1 MVGSKTPLAGTVRPF
16 KGSDFLGPTTPTPGS
31 VAPFTPAPP
40 SSKAWWP
47 VARARGVP
55 TPRPSRRG
63 LDERIDPPPAS
74 RRSSAAVF
82 RLAEIQMRRPWL
94 VIGLGAVLVLVSL
107 VLTLRLRLLPGF
119 EHLLPQ
125 SRPSVQELN
134 RVKERTT
141 GITNIM
147 VVLEGDDTAAL
158 RKAADA
164 VVEAAA
170 RVGRPWVGTAESGV
184 HEAWHFLQPRAAL
197 YLSLEQL
204 QKLRDDVE
212 ARWEWEVG
220 RETGFLLDEEGYEPP
235 KFDSDSLRERFSIKH
250 TDAERY
256 PGGYYQDKD
265 GKAVVVLVRT
275 SVKMTDQE
283 QGVEA
288 IRRVRAAIDG
298 VHLKSFHPSIRYG
311 LAGDL
316 VTSVAAF
323 ETINKDLTDVGLIG
337 ALLITG
343 IIFLFY
349 LRLRTLLTLLIT
361 IGIGLLCTFAA
372 TELLIGHL
380 NLATGFLFTI
390 IAGNGINAGIIFMA
404 RYLEARRRGLAVP
417 GALREAHRETWAP
430 TLTAACA
437 AAASYA
443 SLLVTEFR
451 GFRDFGIIGSVGMLV
466 CWLCTYGFLPSI
478 LVVTERIAPLEHA
491 YRGQIGKLAQLR
503 RGGLRFGAPFAAL
516 VGRWPR
522 ATAAIG
528 ALCTMVAI
536 VAGVRY
542 LRQDP
547 MEYDLGR
554 VRTDMSK
561 RKEEVRLTQI
571 SDDLTG
577 FVGIDGMA
585 ILVDRSEQVP
595 LLVAELRKRRD
606 AAPLALKPF
615 EDVHTLQDFVPTQQ
629 AEKIPLVMQ
638 VKKRL
643 VRARERGFVKDEDW
657 KKLEPLLPPDGLEPF
672 GIEELPGGLAQAF
685 AERDGTRGRVVY
697 ISPTK
702 GASIDDAHY
711 LFRWAAA
718 YSRTELPD
726 GSVVLGS
733 GRAVIYAD
741 IWSAVLSDVPKAVI
755 ASLLATLLVV
765 LVGFRGSRT
774 AAAVMGALLVGVV
787 WMGGLLVAAHVKIN
801 FLNFIALPITFGIG
815 VDYAVNVMQRY
826 QREGRGGALTAV
838 RETGGAVVL
847 CSMTTTLG
855 YLALVTSVNYSVRS
869 MGMAAVLGEI
879 ACLLAAMLTLPAVL
893 MWRDSRRPAS
903 ARAPAPAPRDD
914 KPTRS

>member
-1 MVGSKTPLAGTVRPF
+1 
-16 KGSDFLGPTTPTPGS
+16 
-31 VAPFTPAPP
+31 
-40 SSKAWWP
+40 
-47 VARARGVP
+47 
-55 TPRPSRRG
+55 
-63 LDERIDPPPAS
+63 
-74 RRSSAAVF
+74 
-82 RLAEIQMRRPWL
+82 MRRPGL
-94 VIGLGAVLVLVSL
+94 VLGAAVVLVVVSL
-107 VLTLRLRLLPGF
+107 FLALRLHVLPGF

-125 SRPSVQELN
+125 SRPSVLELN

-141 GITNIM
+141 GITNMM
-147 VVLEGDDTAAL
+147 VVLEGDDTGAL

-164 VVEAAA
+164 VVVAAM
-170 RVGRPWVGTAESGV
+170 RIGRPWVGTAESGV
-184 HEAWHFLQPRAAL
+184 HDAWRYLQPRAGL
-197 YLSLEQL
+197 YLGLEQL
-204 QKLRDDVE
+204 EKLRDDVE

-220 RETGFLLDEEGYEPP
+220 RETGVLLDEEGYEPP
-235 KFDSDSLRERFSIKH
+235 KFDSDSLQQRFDIKQ
-250 TDAERY
+250 TDVERY
-256 PGGYYQDKD
+256 PGGYYQDKA
-265 GKAVVVLVRT
+265 GKAVVVLVRS
-275 SVKMTDQE
+275 SVKMTDYGE
-283 QGVEA
+283 GTEA
-288 IRRVRAAIDG
+288 IRRLRAAIDALD
-298 VHLKSFHPSIRYG
+298 LKSFHPSIRYG

-323 ETINKDLTDVGLIG
+323 ETINRDLTDVGLIG
-337 ALLITG
+337 AALITG

-349 LRLRTLLTLLIT
+349 LRFRTLLTLLLT
-361 IGIGLLCTFAA
+361 ISIGLLCTFAA

-390 IAGNGINAGIIFMA
+390 IAGNGINAGIMFMA

-430 TLTAACA
+430 TLTASCA
-437 AAASYA
+437 AAAAYA

-451 GFRDFGIIGSVGMLV
+451 GFRDFGIIGSIGMLV

-478 LVVTERIAPLEHA
+478 LVITERIAPLEHTPP
-491 YRGQIGKLAQLR
+491 GGGGLLR
-503 RGGLRFGAPFAAL
+503 RLRQGGLRFGAPFAA
-516 VGRWPR
+516 VVSRWPR
-522 ATAAIG
+522 ATATLGGLA
-528 ALCTMVAI
+528 TVAGLA
-536 VAGVRY
+536 AGVRY
-542 LRQDP
+542 VRQDP

-561 RKEEVRLTQI
+561 RQEEVRLTKI

-585 ILVDRSEQVP
+585 ILLDRAEQVP

-606 AAPLALKPF
+606 AAPPELKPF
-615 EDVHTLQDFVPTQQ
+615 EDVHTLQDFVPKQQ
-629 AEKIPLVMQ
+629 VEKIPILTQ

-643 VRARERGFVKDEDW
+643 LRARERGFVKDEDW
-657 KKLEPLLPPDGLEPF
+657 KKLEPLLPPDRLEPF
-672 GIEELPGGLAQAF
+672 GIDDLPGALAQAF

-697 ISPTK
+697 ISPTQ
-702 GASIDDAHY
+702 GASIDDARY

-733 GRAVIYAD
+733 GRSVIYAD
-741 IWSAVLSDVPKAVI
+741 IWAAVLGDVPKAVL

-765 LVGFRGSRT
+765 LVGFRGRRT
-774 AAAVMGALLVGVV
+774 AVIVMGALLVGVV
-787 WMGGLLVAAHVKIN
+787 WMVGLLVAAQVKIN

-826 QREGRGGALTAV
+826 VREGPGGALTAV

-847 CSMTTTLG
+847 CSLTTILG

-893 MWRDSRRPAS
+893 VWRDSRVAKAAAS
-903 ARAPAPAPRDD
+903 S
-914 KPTRS
+914 KGKGVGES